1 MLHLRGVS
9 FTVTGW
15 SVLPTMGDMKTPDFD
30 DLLAAFDI
38 PDMDTNETVDSGD
51 EDDEVQVKQAVVEP
65 ADHTHPPA
73 DISAVSVIV
82 KNTVC
87 PEQLDSLDGHGK
99 EGHTI
104 GPRLLQNGFGSP
116 EVTRSLRSRQ
126 VELLTVPPPS
136 LPSNT
141 DSWSSKE
148 KPNKPID
155 IFAHFS
161 PMADPKGDH
170 VVDLIDQ
177 PRECKLKE
185 EPPFEL
191 SPLSPPPLVDSK
203 ELVRDRT
210 DSLFLSCGTSQGTS
224 KKRPPPLPLIVNV
237 KTEVLDPELDRG
249 SIPTILPTTPLDHPL
264 EDLKAVSLLDQENLT
279 GLDQKP
285 LLNAFSEEKA
295 TSTSP
300 AERRSNLSA
309 LPAAKLGSPHPVP
322 ILKPPDSPQ
331 ESEDSC
337 SKEST
342 GDLERSLQSPQ
353 AVSFDGEEE
362 EEQQEELEDDDDEDE
377 VNEEKEDEGEDSGS
391 PSDSSRPLKVR
402 IKTVKTLSGSIK
414 RMVSSVNPD
423 SGAVQL
429 PSEQNILVQ
438 GSEIPMVPLSEEAKV
453 DSASQVQLEKQVG
466 SSPTL
471 VDGSQVVSLQL
482 GNGAKIRGTVLPVS
496 TIQNA
501 SSVML
506 MAASV
511 AQQKAVVLPT
521 KTSTAVPKNIISLVP
536 QVLPKSVPRPNISIT
551 TQPANNT
558 LTTTTSTTAA
568 LKGNT
573 TVVMVQAPKPSP
585 PAAGTVIS
593 RTQSSLVEA
602 FNKILNSKNLLP
614 IYKPNL
620 NPPAESCVSL
630 PFYGYRCLECGD
642 SFALEKSLARH
653 YDRRSMRIEVTCN
666 HCTKRLV
673 FFNKCSLLLHAREHK
688 DKGLVM
694 QCSHLVMRPIALDQM
709 IGQPDITPL
718 VSVTA
723 LPAAKTVNSTAS
735 TPGPDAAVTPNGT
748 MVDCASM
755 LPTNGSAEQGN
766 CSTFR
771 CLECK
776 QHCKNRLGLTAHF
789 QLVGPTTTAS
799 STVCSVCPM
808 MMPNCCSFTAHTRMH
823 KNRPPNVCP
832 ECGGIFRTETYQAHL
847 KESCLH
853 FSRRVGYRC
862 PSCSVVFGGVNS
874 IKSHIQT
881 SHCEVFHKCPICPM
895 AFKSG
900 PSAHGHVF
908 SQHPGFTSQH
918 SKMIYKCAMC
928 DTVFTHKPLLSS
940 HFDQHLVNQ
949 RVSVFKCPDC
959 PLLFAQK
966 RTMLEHMKTT
976 HSSTPKVEESPP
988 PPAPPPP
995 PIPPSKELEL
1005 LTPKPE
1011 PVEAPI
1017 SKESDEEMSSSE
1029 DDDSPSSPEVVKKGK
1044 SKEKPPVEIKRRR
1057 RRGPGLTCSIC
1068 HSWFP
1073 EREEYVIHMKKLHGK
1088 SLKKYPCRL
1097 CERSF
1102 CSAPSLR
1109 RHVRVN
1115 HEGIKRVYPC
1125 RYCTE
1130 GKRTFSSRLILEKH
1144 IEVRHGIMVSF
1155 LTKSV
1160 EIDVANND
1168 EEISARK
1175 RKHSS
1180 EDSCSEEPDS
1190 TTPPSKNHKTE
1201 SGSKSPKPDGAAKNS
1216 KADSASKNLK
1226 PDKKSSYRCRKC
1238 GYVTHDSDD
1247 FQEHIPQH
1255 RTDESSHQCL
1265 ECGLCFTSQGSL
1277 NRHRFIT
1284 HKMKGSGKKEEREP
1298 QAGQTGDPS
1307 SPADGKL
1314 TCKVCNKSFDNQL
1327 NLKTHFRTHGMA
1339 FIKQRQTVGTES

>member
-1 MLHLRGVS
+1 
-9 FTVTGW
+9 
-15 SVLPTMGDMKTPDFD
+15 MGDMKTPDFD

-38 PDMDTNETVDSGD
+38 PDMDTNETVNSGD
-51 EDDEVQVKQAVVEP
+51 EDEEVQTKQLEP
-65 ADHTHPPA
+65 ADHSHPPA

-87 PEQLDSLDGHGK
+87 PEQLDSVDSQGK
-99 EGHTI
+99 ESHTI
-104 GPRLLQNGFGSP
+104 GPRLLQNGFGHP
-116 EVTRSLRSRQ
+116 EAPRSLRSRT
-126 VELLTVPPPS
+126 VELLAPPPPS
-136 LPSNT
+136 LST
-141 DSWSSKE
+141 SADGWSSKE
-148 KPNKPID
+148 KSNKPID

-161 PMADPKGDH
+161 PISDSKGGH
-170 VVDLIDQ
+170 VTDLIDQ

-191 SPLSPPPLVDSK
+191 SPLSPPPLMDSK
-203 ELVRDRT
+203 ELVRDRAEN
-210 DSLFLSCGTSQGTS
+210 LFLSCNMSQIGS

-237 KTEVLDPELDRG
+237 KTEVLDPELDSG
-249 SIPTILPTTPLDHPL
+249 CIPDVLAAASIDCPL
-264 EDLKAVSLLDQENLT
+264 EELKAVTLHDSSIESLT
-279 GLDQKP
+279 ALDQKP
-285 LLNAFSEEKA
+285 FVTVFPDGKGSF
-295 TSTSP
+295 STSP
-300 AERRSNLSA
+300 PENCPPLSANLS
-309 LPAAKLGSPHPVP
+309 SPEPVP
-322 ILKPPDSPQ
+322 ILKPADSPL
-331 ESEDSC
+331 ESESSS
-337 SKEST
+337 SK
-342 GDLERSLQSPQ
+342 DNACAVERSLQSPM
-353 AVSFDGEEE
+353 AISIDGE
-362 EEQQEELEDDDDEDE
+362 DDEDG
-377 VNEEKEDEGEDSGS
+377 DDSGS
-391 PSDSSRPLKVR
+391 SSNSSRPLKVC

-414 RMVSSVNPD
+414 RTVSSVAPD
-423 SGAVQL
+423 LSEAQSPLVQKLPEPTTEEPVLEDLKVESALQL
-429 PSEQNILVQ
+429 PAEKLV
-438 GSEIPMVPLSEEAKV
+438 V
-453 DSASQVQLEKQVG
+453 
-466 SSPTL
+466 SSPSM
-471 VDGSQVVSLQL
+471 VEASQVVSLQL

-521 KTSTAVPKNIISLVP
+521 KASNTVTKNIISLVP
-536 QVLPKSVPRPNISIT
+536 QVLPKASPRPNASVA
-551 TQPANNT
+551 TQPVNS
-558 LTTTTSTTAA
+558 TTTTTTAS

-573 TVVMVQAPKPSP
+573 TLMMVQAQKPSLP
-585 PAAGTVIS
+585 VAGTVIS

-620 NPPAESCVSL
+620 NPPLESCVSL
-630 PFYGYRCLECGD
+630 PVFGYRCLECGD

-723 LPAAKTVNSTAS
+723 LPAVKTATPPASAS
-735 TPGPDAAVTPNGT
+735 TPDIAVNPSGTSPDSAALPANGIA
-748 MVDCASM
+748 D
-755 LPTNGSAEQGN
+755 QGN
-766 CSTFR
+766 YTFK

-776 QHCKNRLGLTAHF
+776 EQCKNKLGLAAHF
-789 QLVGPTTTAS
+789 QLVGPSTATS

-808 MMPNCCSFTAHTRMH
+808 MMPNNCSFMAHSRMH

-832 ECGGIFRTETYQAHL
+832 ECGGIFRTENYQSHL
-847 KESCLH
+847 KEACLH

-895 AFKSG
+895 AFKSA

-908 SQHPGFTSQH
+908 SQHPGFNNQQ
-918 SKMIYKCAMC
+918 SKMIFKCAMC

-940 HFDQHLVNQ
+940 HFDQHLLNQ

-976 HSSTPKVEESPP
+976 HSSTPKVEEPP
-988 PPAPPPP
+988 PP
-995 PIPPSKELEL
+995 KEPEL

-1011 PVEAPI
+1011 PVEEPV
-1017 SKESDEEMSSSE
+1017 SKESEEEVSSSE
-1029 DDDSPSSPEVVKKGK
+1029 EEELPSSPEVVKKGK
-1044 SKEKPPVEIKRRR
+1044 PRVKRRVEVKR
-1057 RRGPGLTCSIC
+1057 KRGTGWPCGIC

-1073 EREEYVIHMKKLHGK
+1073 ELDEYVTHMKKQHGK
-1088 SLKKYPCRL
+1088 SVKKFPCRL

-1109 RHVRVN
+1109 RHERVN
-1115 HEGIKRVYPC
+1115 HEGIKRVFPC

-1130 GKRTFSSRLILEKH
+1130 GKRTFSSRVILEKH
-1144 IEVRHGIMVSF
+1144 IQVRHGIKVPIQ
-1155 LTKSV
+1155 TKSV
-1160 EIDVANND
+1160 EIDVARND
-1168 EEISARK
+1168 EQISLRK
-1175 RKHSS
+1175 RKLSS

-1190 TTPPSKNHKTE
+1190 TTPPSKNSKVDSAPTSPNTDNISKNPKTD
-1201 SGSKSPKPDGAAKNS
+1201 SVSKNS
-1216 KADSASKNLK
+1216 KAE
-1226 PDKKSSYRCRKC
+1226 KKSSYRCRKC
-1238 GYVTHDSDD
+1238 GYVTHDSVD

-1255 RTDESSHQCL
+1255 RTDGSSHQCL

-1298 QAGQTGDPS
+1298 QAG
-1307 SPADGKL
+1307 SPGSPVDGKL
-1314 TCKVCNKSFDNQL
+1314 TCKVCSKSFDNQL

-1339 FIKQRQTVGTES
+1339 FIKQRQTVSAES